1 MFLPMDASERRQL
14 VETAMGRRSPSLV
27 LSGAEVLNV
36 YTGRTE
42 RADVAVA
49 GRWIAYVGDLEEAR
63 IRPGEDTRVL
73 DVSGRVLVPG
83 YIEVHAHPF
92 QLYNPVTLA
101 EHVLPLGTTVLISD
115 NLFLFT
121 RMEETAML
129 RLWEELSR
137 LPVKYGWWARLDP
150 QSHLPESLAHLFD
163 DHRVRRVLHHPL
175 VLQAGELSDWMPL
188 LEGDERMQ
196 GWIGAAHEWNKRVE
210 GHAPGASHRT
220 LARLAAAGVTG
231 DHESISP
238 DEVWDR
244 LRLGYMVT
252 LRHSSLR
259 PDLPVLMEGLVRE
272 KEVPWNRLMMTTDGP
287 TPSYFRH
294 GFVDYL
300 IRTAI
305 DAGCDPVRAYQMVT
319 INPAVYYRMDERIG
333 GIAPGRLADINVLSS
348 LDEPVPLQVI
358 ANGELVAVDGQ
369 WVKSPPSIEW
379 SRFSAMQR
387 SAPLRVDVRQLQW
400 HVKEGETVPVLNLV
414 NPVITKL
421 TEETITTGPDSVVL
435 PEGDDRLFAYLID
448 RDGRWI
454 TRSLIRG
461 FGQNIDALVSTY
473 NGSGDWLVIGRN
485 IEAMAQAILR
495 ASDDGSGITWIQGDE
510 TYFHLPLP
518 LLGLMSEWPMERL
531 AEKTE
536 ELTEKL
542 KRFGHPFYDPVY
554 TFLFLSSTHLPQ
566 ARLTADGVLRV
577 KDRTIVYPAE
587 RWG

>member
-1 MFLPMDASERRQL
+1 MFLSMNADERRKL
-14 VETAMGRRSPSLV
+14 VETAMGHRSPSLV
-27 LSGAEVLNV
+27 LTGAEVLDV
-36 YTGRTE
+36 YTGRTKQ
-42 RADVAVA
+42 ADVAVA
-49 GRWIAYVGDLEEAR
+49 GRWIAYVGNLKEAR

-73 DVSGRVLVPG
+73 DVTGCVLVPG

-101 EHVLPLGTTVLISD
+101 EHVLPLGTTMLISD

-121 RMEETAML
+121 QMEEVEMN
-129 RLWEELSR
+129 RLWDELSR

-150 QSHLPESLAHLFD
+150 QSHLPESLNHLFD
-163 DHRVRRVLHHPL
+163 DERVRRVLHHPL
-175 VLQAGELSDWMPL
+175 VLQAGELSDWVPL

-196 GWIGAAHEWNKRVE
+196 GWIGAAHEAHKRVE
-210 GHAPGASHRT
+210 GHAPGASYRT
-220 LARLAAAGVTG
+220 LARLSAAGVTG

-272 KEVPWNRLMMTTDGP
+272 GDVPWHRLMMTTDGP

-305 DAGCDPVRAYQMVT
+305 DSGCEPVRAYQMVT

-333 GIAPGRLADINVLSS
+333 GIAPGRLADLNVLSS

-358 ANGELVAVDGQ
+358 ANGELMAADGQ
-369 WVKSPPSIEW
+369 WVQSPPAIEW
-379 SRFSAMQR
+379 SRFPAIRMTS
-387 SAPLRVDVRQLQW
+387 SWRVDVRQLQW
-400 HVKEGETVPVLNLV
+400 HVEEGEPVPVLNLV

-421 TEETITTGPDSVVL
+421 TEETVSTGPNGAVL
-435 PEGDDRLFAYLID
+435 SEDDDRLFAYLID
-448 RDGRWI
+448 RNGRWI

-461 FGQNIDALVSTY
+461 FGRNIDALVSTY
-473 NGSGDWLVIGRN
+473 NGSCDWLVIGKN
-485 IEAMAQAILR
+485 MDALVQAIRR
-495 ASDDGSGITWIQGDE
+495 ATDDGGGITWVQGGE

-518 LLGLMSEWPMERL
+518 LMGTMSKWPMEQL
-531 AEKTE
+531 MEKTD

-542 KRFGHPFYDPVY
+542 KRFGHPFYDPIY

-566 ARLTADGVLRV
+566 VRLTADGVLRV